1 MTPPSV
7 NCSPGHESADAARTL
22 IPAFLIHA
30 VPGRLRLRIEY
41 LRQDRTYGVHL
52 QQQIQ
57 SLTGVISIRVN
68 PEARSIVVDYQVHI
82 GQETQT
88 QAELLQFLQDVC
100 NLQVQ
105 FAKDSLPATA
115 IVTTVVTEPLVSPE
129 PAVTATESFPG
140 IDLSPR
146 EIESKLKEIGGA
158 VLGGAAGD
166 MVGGAIGGA
175 AGAAVMGPPG
185 AILGSQMGVF
195 VGGVIGAKLG
205 AETITQLDQ
214 IQSDPA
220 ASSELLSGKV
230 SATLKKRAGEK
241 IGETTGELVG
251 GMVGRVVLGPTGE
264 IVGTIVGGA
273 IAGQLGED
281 ALHQQP
287 AETTEVG
294 KAATPEEMAS
304 KTESW
309 LEKTA
314 KGFVGETASA
324 TIGGALGSLAL
335 GPQGKEVGMKLGNR
349 ISRFIDWEGKEKPPP
364 GKASPELPPPTS

>member
-1 MTPPSV
+1 MTSTSV
-7 NCSPGHESADAARTL
+7 NCSPGYESADAARSL

-30 VPGRLRLRIEY
+30 ITGRLRLRIER
-41 LRQDRTYGVHL
+41 LRQDKAYGVCL

-57 SLTGVISIRVN
+57 SLAGVVSIRVN
-68 PEARSIVVDYQVHI
+68 PEAGSIVVDYQVVM
-82 GQETQT
+82 GQEAQT
-88 QAELLQFLQDVC
+88 QAELLKVLQEVC
-100 NLQVQ
+100 NLHVQ
-105 FAKDSLPATA
+105 FPKGSLPTTA
-115 IVTTVVTEPLVSPE
+115 LVTEPLASPQ
-129 PAVTATESFPG
+129 PAATATEPFPG
-140 IDLSPR
+140 IDLAPR

-166 MVGGAIGGA
+166 LVGGAIGGA

-214 IQSDPA
+214 LQSDPA
-220 ASSELLSGKV
+220 SSPEVLTGKV
-230 SATLKKRAGEK
+230 TASLTKRAGEK

-281 ALHQQP
+281 ALQQQP
-287 AETTEVG
+287 AETTETAE
-294 KAATPEEMAS
+294 AATPEEMAS
-304 KTESW
+304 KTNSW
-309 LEKTA
+309 LEKQPRDSLERLLRQPL
-314 KGFVGETASA
+314 VGH
-324 TIGGALGSLAL
+324 
-335 GPQGKEVGMKLGNR
+335 
-349 ISRFIDWEGKEKPPP
+349 
-364 GKASPELPPPTS
+364 